1 MNMRSA
7 IKMLMLT
14 AALFLLAACGGDNTP
29 AYKNAGLSTNKRV
42 ADLLERMTPEE
53 KIGQLICPLG

>member
-29 AYKNAGLSTNKRV
+29 AYKNAGLSTDKRV
-42 ADLLERMTPEE
+42 ADLLERMTPE
-53 KIGQLICPLG
+53 